1 MKKVILSV
9 IVLAAVI
16 GMIEAAPFQ
25 TMGLLRTPDAYVIPH
40 KSAQLVLA
48 GYYRNVERP
57 SYVDPDKNGLNFYGM
72 LGVGLFDRVQLD
84 FFGGD
89 YVYFLNAKVKLLQE
103 TPKIPQIAV
112 GMDNILSPVNRRRAQ
127 EYKPYYYWDP
137 EQEAVIHSSLRD
149 SLNLGWIDHPDKTD
163 YEYFS
168 PYLVA
173 SKQVVMGGIDW
184 MFNLGIGAN
193 RYIGQVDRSRWF
205 SGLFASVEISP
216 WDNFAVQGEYD
227 GKDFNAGLKYSIKN
241 FGIRLGAEAVEDLA
255 KGSEGNGY
263 ENNLRIALGLSYLFD
278 RFSDKNASIRPD
290 LGLYATNIGTEPVI
304 VPTEP
309 VAVATTETG
318 QPAEVAIVTPGT
330 QLPTPGIVEA
340 SAYKELSPEVKDLLA
355 ELRLLREERQKAQKA
370 LEELRK
376 WLQELKEENQ

>member
-127 EYKPYYYWDP
+127 DYKPYYYWDP

-370 LEELRK
+370 LEDLRK

>member
-127 EYKPYYYWDP
+127 DYRPYYYWDP
-137 EQEAVIHSSLRD
+137 EQEAVIQSSLRD

-370 LEELRK
+370 LEDLRK

>member
-16 GMIEAAPFQ
+16 GIIEAAPFQ

-48 GYYRNVERP
+48 GYYRNVEKP
-57 SYVDPDKNGLNFYGM
+57 SYVDMDKNGLNFYGM
-72 LGVGLFDRVQLD
+72 LGVGLFDRVQMD

-103 TPKIPQIAV
+103 TPKFPQIAI
-112 GMDNILSPVNRRRAQ
+112 GMDNIFSPINRRRAQ
-127 EYKPYYYWDP
+127 DYRPYYYWDP
-137 EQEAVIHSSLRD
+137 EQQVIVHSPIRD

-163 YEYFS
+163 YEHFS
-168 PYLVA
+168 PYIVA

-184 MFNLGIGAN
+184 MFNAGFGSN
-193 RYIGQVDRSRWF
+193 RYTGQVPRSRFF
-205 SGLFASVEISP
+205 SGFFTSVEISP
-216 WDNFAVQGEYD
+216 WDNFAIQGEYD
-227 GKDFNAGLKYSIKN
+227 GKDFNAGLKYSYKN
-241 FGIRLGAEAVEDLA
+241 FGIRLGAEAVEDMA

-263 ENNLRIALGLSYLFD
+263 ENNLRIALGLSCLFD
-278 RFSDKNASIRPD
+278 RYSDKNATIRPD
-290 LGLYATNIGTEPVI
+290 LSLYATSIGTEPV
-304 VPTEP
+304 VVTTEP
-309 VAVATTETG
+309 VAVAPTESG
-318 QPAEVAIVTPGT
+318 KPSEVAIVTPGT

-370 LEELRK
+370 LEDLRK

>member
-16 GMIEAAPFQ
+16 GIVEAAPFQ

-48 GYYRNVERP
+48 GYYRNVEKP
-57 SYVDPDKNGLNFYGM
+57 SYVDMDKNGLNFYGM

-103 TPKIPQIAV
+103 TPKFPQIAI
-112 GMDNILSPVNRRRAQ
+112 GMDNIFSPVNRRRAQ
-127 EYKPYYYWDP
+127 DYRPYYYWDP
-137 EQEAVIHSSLRD
+137 EQQVIVHSPIRD

-163 YEYFS
+163 YEHFS
-168 PYLVA
+168 PYIVA

-184 MFNLGIGAN
+184 MFNVGFGAN
-193 RYIGQVDRSRWF
+193 RYIGQVFCSRFF
-205 SGLFASVEISP
+205 SGFFTSVEISP
-216 WDNFAVQGEYD
+216 WDNFAIQGEYD
-227 GKDFNAGLKYSIKN
+227 GKDFNAGLKYSYKN
-241 FGIRLGAEAVEDLA
+241 FGIRLGAEAVEDMA

-278 RFSDKNASIRPD
+278 RYSDKNATIRPD
-290 LGLYATNIGTEPVI
+290 LSLYATSIGTEPV
-304 VPTEP
+304 VVTTEP
-309 VAVATTETG
+309 VAVAPTESG
-318 QPAEVAIVTPGT
+318 KPSEVAIVTPGT

-370 LEELRK
+370 LEDLRK